1 MPTQTV
7 NDENF
12 PSLLKRGI
20 VFVDWWAP
28 WCGPCRVFGPI
39 FDRVADQNPEVVF
52 AKVNAE
58 EHPDL
63 AVSFGIRAIPT
74 LMIFRDG
81 ILVFAQAGPSLKRPC
96 RHLRTG
102 SRIWT
107 WNRCGRSS
115 PRTPR
120 CKTEYMNLLALR
132 RLLRA
137 AMPSSV
143 RCQKK

>member
-7 NDENF
+7 NEENLA
-12 PSLLKRGI
+12 SVLRSGI

-39 FDRVADQNPEVVF
+39 FDRVAEQNPEVVF

-81 ILVFAQAGPSLKRPC
+81 ILVFVQAEAVPEEALQALASRVKDLDMDKVRAKLAEHAQMQ
-96 RHLRTG
+96 
-102 SRIWT
+102 
-107 WNRCGRSS
+107 N
-115 PRTPR
+115 
-120 CKTEYMNLLALR
+120 
-132 RLLRA
+132 
-137 AMPSSV
+137 
-143 RCQKK
+143 

>member
-7 NDENF
+7 NEENLA
-12 PSLLKRGI
+12 SVLRSGI

-39 FDRVADQNPEVVF
+39 FDRVAEQNPEVVF

-74 LMIFRDG
+74 LMVFRDG
-81 ILVFAQAGPSLKRPC
+81 ILVFAQVGALPEDALQALAGRVKDLDMDRV
-96 RHLRTG
+96 
-102 SRIWT
+102 
-107 WNRCGRSS
+107 
-115 PRTPR
+115 
-120 CKTEYMNLLALR
+120 
-132 RLLRA
+132 RA
-137 AMPSSV
+137 QVAAHAKM
-143 RCQKK
+143 QN